1 MNDQNEQ
8 QHYKNRSVW
17 LRGLFMLIFIF
28 LMGVTKFVTVVVVGF
43 QFLVIL
49 FTAEKNDN
57 LLNFGKS
64 LSVYEYQVMLY
75 LTYNSEFKPFPMG
88 DWPKE

>member
-1 MNDQNEQ
+1 MNDENEQ

-28 LMGVTKFVTVVVVGF
+28 FMGVTKFVTVVVVGF

-49 FTAEKNDN
+49 FTAEKNNN

>member
-43 QFLVIL
+43 QFLIIL

-64 LSVYEYQVMLY
+64 LSLYEYQIMLY